1 MKSAFINGILL
12 FAVLVITGCVP
23 TRSPQF
29 VALERPGDHELT
41 CEKIAIEYKTNTE
54 VAANKIAKN
63 RSGDNWDIVIGF
75 IVWPGLAD
83 FQNADGNEGNN
94 LLDRNIRLREI
105 ARTKECKGMEFWLA
119 QPERY

>member
-1 MKSAFINGILL
+1 MKRLKKGILL
-12 FAVLVITGCVP
+12 LALFAVVGCVP

-29 VALERPGDHELT
+29 VMLERAGDNELI
-41 CEKIAIEYKTNTE
+41 CDNIAIEYKTNAE

-75 IVWPGLAD
+75 LIWPGLAD

-105 ARTKECKGMEFWLA
+105 AKMKGCKGMETWPM